1 MYRILQ
7 IKSGYAE
14 LFGTELVKGKPYE
27 FHTGAKVAVFTW
39 HGCTVELR
47 GRTEVSYV
55 AKETPMVSRMLYPSC
70 TFQNLLPLDQ
80 INQIE
85 KDSKDF

>member
-1 MYRILQ
+1 M
-7 IKSGYAE
+7 
-14 LFGTELVKGKPYE
+14 KGKPYE

-55 AKETPMVSRMLYPSC
+55 AKETPMVRISLLLVIARSC
-70 TFQNLLPLDQ
+70 AIDIALFSYLVHVYLF
-80 INQIE
+80 NQY
-85 KDSKDF
+85 

>member
-1 MYRILQ
+1 MFLQ
-7 IKSGYAE
+7 VKSGYAE

-55 AKETPMVSRMLYPSC
+55 AKETPMVSLKKNKMFLNFYIMFF
-70 TFQNLLPLDQ
+70 TQ
-80 INQIE
+80 
-85 KDSKDF
+85 

>member
-1 MYRILQ
+1 MLIAYSFHIFKLKCKVMYDVYLQ

-55 AKETPMVSRMLYPSC
+55 AKETPMVR
-70 TFQNLLPLDQ
+70 
-80 INQIE
+80 
-85 KDSKDF
+85 

>member
-1 MYRILQ
+1 M
-7 IKSGYAE
+7 
-14 LFGTELVKGKPYE
+14 FGTELVKGKPYE

-55 AKETPMVSRMLYPSC
+55 AKETPMVKKYHIPVSH
-70 TFQNLLPLDQ
+70 NLFHL
-80 INQIE
+80 NQILFTSAYIIE
-85 KDSKDF
+85 VLI